1 MKTHVGIQGQFQEY
15 VTSVITQ
22 VSTFKGV
29 HALFRVSLDQ
39 W

>member
-1 MKTHVGIQGQFQEY
+1 MKTHVGIQAQFQEY
-15 VTSVITQ
+15 VTSVIAQ
-22 VSTFKGV
+22 VYTFKGA